1 MSRTDEE
8 NPGVQAG
15 RSRDSSMDVEKLGRQ
30 RPEVFKSI
38 WAELGFGFS
47 VFCSMLMAV
56 SSIFIIVVLSYTTG
70 CSMQALTSLGILR
83 QWISCYPST
92 ISRRTQYPG
101 CITNMALKC
110 LLTHHRSHASTNGPP
125 ERYVRR
131 LHRL

>member
-56 SSIFIIVVLSYTTG
+56 SFIYHRCSIPQHPLFNAGTDIIRNSSSVDFMLSF
-70 CSMQALTSLGILR
+70 
-83 QWISCYPST
+83 
-92 ISRRTQYPG
+92 
-101 CITNMALKC
+101 
-110 LLTHHRSHASTNGPP
+110 HH
-125 ERYVRR
+125 
-131 LHRL
+131 

>member
-56 SSIFIIVVLSYTTG
+56 SSISHDHRSISHH
-70 CSMQALTSLGILR
+70 CSMQTLTSSGILR

-92 ISRRTQYPG
+92 ISRRTQYPS
-101 CITNMALKC
+101 CITNMAFKR
-110 LLTHHRSHASTNGPP
+110 LLPHHRSHASTYGPSK
-125 ERYVRR
+125 RYVWRIHC
-131 LHRL
+131 L